1 MYEEINISD
10 APEKFIDF
18 LRLMTDDR
26 QYNNYLLDNIYNGYI
41 LTSRE
46 EIKNYCDDH
55 RTCFKDSLYTV
66 GKREYK
72 KAYITTEKIL
82 VDNINFEHTVMF
94 YYYLYGDTTIWLR
107 RSIMIYIKS
116 NIIAHHFNAHILIMK
131 KDE

>member
-26 QYNNYLLDNIYNGYI
+26 QYNKCLINNIYNGYI

-46 EIKNYCDDH
+46 EIQEYCDDH
-55 RTCFKDSLYTV
+55 RTCFKDVLYTV
-66 GKREYK
+66 SKRKHK
-72 KAYITTEKIL
+72 KTYITTEKLWI
-82 VDNINFEHTVMF
+82 DNIEFEYTDMF
-94 YYYLYGDTTIWLR
+94 YYRYEETIWLR
-107 RSIMIYIKS
+107 RNIMISVKS

-131 KDE
+131 KG